1 MKNSVEIRSKN
12 SIIILLFYIFII
24 AVMWTNKDIVH
35 WQKCSQIF
43 KLALYGSSLN
53 FNVNIS
59 R

>member
-1 MKNSVEIRSKN
+1 MKISVEIRSKN
-12 SIIILLFYIFII
+12 SIIILLFYVFII
-24 AVMWTNKDIVH
+24 AVMWTITDIVH
-35 WQKCSQIF
+35 WHKCSQLF